1 MRVLCNNFNRRT
13 EGGRIPLAR
22 PARSIDRAHIP
33 LALKARPF
41 ASQSVTA
48 TTFAALRLLPQLQL
62 VSFDSLGSHLANRY
76 LAAARLSRSPHSLHS
91 ASQLSVVYVA
101 RSPPAPFSFQFFSF
115 QLSATYVVR
124 PTKFYFVSGVRGPS
138 ALRQK
143 CRRGA
148 LRPSRTCPCYTP
160 RGAGHD
166 RSRPLGTAE
175 SSTGA
180 PWLPSVSSRRCS
192 GLD

>member
-1 MRVLCNNFNRRT
+1 MLCMPMSHGSRRAPFT
-13 EGGRIPLAR
+13 HWKGRPRLCLR
-22 PARSIDRAHIP
+22 YGPRAHP
-33 LALKARPF
+33 SGFP
-41 ASQSVTA
+41 SMS
-48 TTFAALRLLPQLQL
+48 RLP
-62 VSFDSLGSHLANRY
+62 S
-76 LAAARLSRSPHSLHS
+76 SLHS
-91 ASQLSVVYVA
+91 ATSRLPVRSIPLPRGVTLAAFISASQLSEFQLSVVYVA
-101 RSPPAPFSFQFFSF
+101 RSPPAPFSFQ
-115 QLSATYVVR
+115 LSAFGYLRRR
-124 PTKFYFVSGVRGPS
+124 PTTFYFVSCVRGPS

>member
-22 PARSIDRAHIP
+22 PARSVDSARIP

-41 ASQSVTA
+41 ASHSVTA
-48 TTFAALRLLPQLQL
+48 ITFAALRLLLPFQL

-101 RSPPAPFSFQFFSF
+101 RSPPAPFSFQ
-115 QLSATYVVR
+115 LSAFGYLRRR
-124 PTKFYFVSGVRGPS
+124 PTTFYFVSCVRGPS